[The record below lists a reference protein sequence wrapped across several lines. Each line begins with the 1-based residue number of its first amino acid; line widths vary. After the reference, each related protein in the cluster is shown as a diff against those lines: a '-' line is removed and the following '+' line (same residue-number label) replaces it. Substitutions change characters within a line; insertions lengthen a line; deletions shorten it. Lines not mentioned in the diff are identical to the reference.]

1 MARAN
6 DLGHDPIGRL
16 VLRLAIP
23 SMLAQFVNVLYSI
36 VDRMYIGNIPVIGD
50 AALAGAGVCGP
61 IVTLI
66 SSFAMLV
73 GVGGGPLMAISMG
86 AGDMAH
92 AKKILANCAMMLA
105 VLSLAL
111 TGIMLACREPML
123 MAFGAS
129 EATFPYA
136 DEYLTVY
143 VCGSLF
149 AVLSVG
155 LNQFIICQG
164 FSGMG
169 MATVLIGAALNIALD
184 PVFIFGLNMGV
195 KGAAVATV
203 LSQAAG
209 FVFVVCVLLGK
220 KIHVRL
226 SFGGY
231 DWRVMRRV
239 LLYGL
244 SPFVI
249 TATDSIL
256 LIVLNTVLQRYGGA
270 EMGDTYVTCATI
282 VQSCMQIITMP
293 LVGLTGGTQP
303 ILSFNYGAK
312 RIDRIKRTYVWVFSV
327 GLVFTTVM
335 FLVSQF
341 AGGVFVNIFTQ
352 NPEQVSLSVWGI
364 RVFTLGVIPLALQ
377 YEVVDGFTA
386 LGVPKLAVTLSLG
399 RKLLYLLLTILIPL
413 WAGAAGAFY
422 AEPVSDVLC
431 AAVSFTVYLLVIGRL
446 LREREIM
453 PDPTRTL

>member
-23 SMLAQFVNVLYSI
+23 SMLAQLVNVLYSI

-105 VLSLAL
+105 VLSLVL
-111 TGIMLACREPML
+111 TGIMLAFREPML

-169 MATVLIGAALNIALD
+169 MATVLIGAVLNIVLD
-184 PVFIFGLNMGV
+184 PVFIFVLNMGV
-195 KGAAVATV
+195 KGAAIATV

-270 EMGDTYVTCATI
+270 EMGDIYVTCATI

-312 RIDRIKRTYVWVFSV
+312 QIDRIKRAYVWVFGV
-327 GLVFTTVM
+327 GLVFTTAM

-341 AGGVFVNIFTQ
+341 AGGVFVNIFTR

-399 RKLLYLLLTILIPL
+399 RKLLYLVLTILIPL

>member
-1 MARAN
+1 M
-6 DLGHDPIGRL
+6 
-16 VLRLAIP
+16 
-23 SMLAQFVNVLYSI
+23 
-36 VDRMYIGNIPVIGD
+36 
-50 AALAGAGVCGP
+50 
-61 IVTLI
+61 
-66 SSFAMLV
+66 
-73 GVGGGPLMAISMG
+73 
-86 AGDMAH
+86 
-92 AKKILANCAMMLA
+92 
-105 VLSLAL
+105 
-111 TGIMLACREPML
+111 
-123 MAFGAS
+123 
-129 EATFPYA
+129 
-136 DEYLTVY
+136 
-143 VCGSLF
+143 
-149 AVLSVG
+149 
-155 LNQFIICQG
+155 
-164 FSGMG
+164 
-169 MATVLIGAALNIALD
+169 
-184 PVFIFGLNMGV
+184 
-195 KGAAVATV
+195 
-203 LSQAAG
+203 
-209 FVFVVCVLLGK
+209 FVVCVLLGK

-352 NPEQVSLSVWGI
+352 NPEQVRS
-364 RVFTLGVIPLALQ
+364 PC
-377 YEVVDGFTA
+377 
-386 LGVPKLAVTLSLG
+386 
-399 RKLLYLLLTILIPL
+399 
-413 WAGAAGAFY
+413 GASACSRSA
-422 AEPVSDVLC
+422 
-431 AAVSFTVYLLVIGRL
+431 
-446 LREREIM
+446 
-453 PDPTRTL
+453 

>member
-23 SMLAQFVNVLYSI
+23 SMLAQLVNVLYSI

-50 AALAGAGVCGP
+50 TALAGAGVCGP

-105 VLSLAL
+105 VLSLVL
-111 TGIMLACREPML
+111 TGIMLAFREPML

-184 PVFIFGLNMGV
+184 PVFIFVLDMGV

-270 EMGDTYVTCATI
+270 EMGDIYVTCATI

-312 RIDRIKRTYVWVFSV
+312 QIDRIKRAYVWVFGV
-327 GLVFTTVM
+327 GLVFTTAM

-341 AGGVFVNIFTQ
+341 AGGVFVNIFTR

-399 RKLLYLLLTILIPL
+399 RKLLYLVLTILIPL